1 MRIFWLPFVV
11 VILLVFFLDWII
23 SSKLW
28 KTGKR
33 YARVLSVL
41 NVVATVGTMATV
53 FVMLGTQPTSK
64 SLFVGH
70 MATTARALLAFMLV
84 LIPKLLWGVFY
95 GLGCIKWL
103 RDDFKTML
111 KSAGMGVGIITF
123 IVMLLGSVSTPYKV
137 AVTRVDLDYSAL
149 PAAFD
154 GYRIVH
160 ISDAHL
166 GAYAGDTSFFARC
179 VDSINSLNPD
189 AVCFT
194 GDLVSMT
201 AEEAKPFVGLMSRI
215 KARDGVYSILGN
227 HDYAEYMRMLTDEEK
242 EADVKELCAMQNRA
256 GWTLLDNSST
266 LVKRSSDSIAIVG
279 TANYGDPPFPVY
291 GDYGVATQGLKGVF
305 KVHLQHN
312 PYMWRKVLVGKEEAP
327 LTLSGHTH
335 AMQFVFNMFG
345 QRWSPASWRYPEWG
359 GLYSEGEQ
367 KLYVNTGLGMAG
379 PPFRIGI
386 LPEITLIT
394 LHRKK

>member
-201 AEEAKPFVGLMSRI
+201 VEEARPYVSVLKRLH
-215 KARDGVYSILGN
+215 ARDGVFTILGN
-227 HDYAEYMRMLTDEEK
+227 HDYAMYMKDLSDSEK
-242 EADVKELCAMQNRA
+242 AADVQELCNLQRSL
-256 GWTLLDNSST
+256 GWTMLNNSSSI
-266 LVKRSSDSIAIVG
+266 VKRGNDSIAIVG
-279 TANYGDPPFPVY
+279 TDNYGKPPYPNDF
-291 GDYGVATQGLKGVF
+291 DYANASQGLNGIF

-312 PYMWRKVLVGKEEAP
+312 PQAWRPELLGKDAP

-335 AMQFVFNMFG
+335 AMQCCINIFG
-345 QRWSPASWRYPEWG
+345 WRWSPASFIYDEWG
-359 GLYSEGEQ
+359 GLYREGDQ
-367 KLYVNTGLGMAG
+367 MLYVNTGLGMVG
-379 PPFRIGI
+379 PPFRIGVE
-386 LPEITLIT
+386 PEITVIT